1 MDQVEKAFNGRYR
14 EVNRETQ
21 QWYTYNHPVPE
32 PRPGVVSTCLLPSA
46 GEPVD
51 NYTSVLGSMW
61 CQLHE
66 PVWYTSVCS
75 SVTSSVLTD
84 DRAPNRYPLSW
95 RHSPPLF
102 LYTILIK
109 LLSVSFPGR
118 LITGESLK
126 SPSKRNVAV
135 LHSCALRHYP
145 MRANKYLNVLPLQCI
160 TNAAREQGISSS
172 LHMPDKVL
180 NFVKDHFLMDSVI
193 RSQPLLLK
201 RNVRY
206 TQIAVHLVR
215 PAKKAYHVLFI
226 GTGKELHTHNHTQTQ
241 TQISTHF
248 L

>member
-66 PVWYTSVCS
+66 PVS
-75 SVTSSVLTD
+75 
-84 DRAPNRYPLSW
+84 
-95 RHSPPLF
+95 F